1 MELLIFVALLS
12 IVLFAPTPVEER
24 RRELQEELVM
34 GSRTSW
40 PGCRQQT
47 RPAQAG
53 GPERGG

>member
-40 PGCRQQT
+40 TGCR
-47 RPAQAG
+47 
-53 GPERGG
+53 